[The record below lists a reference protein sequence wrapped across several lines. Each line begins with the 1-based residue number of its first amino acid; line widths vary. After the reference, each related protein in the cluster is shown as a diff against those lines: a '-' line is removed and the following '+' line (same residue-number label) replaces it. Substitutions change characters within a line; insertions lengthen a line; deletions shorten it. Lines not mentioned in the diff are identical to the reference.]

1 MNRFRSITT
10 AVLLTGVLAGGVY
23 AQGGD
28 QPGRRGGRGPGGP
41 GGVGLPLRA
50 LNLSDEQRTQIRTIT
65 EQHREQLRADIMAV
79 LTAEQ
84 QGQLNKLEA
93 ERKARQ
99 QQRQQRRQQNQQNR
113 QNQN

>member
-99 QQRQQRRQQNQQNR
+99 QRRQQNQQNR